1 MYVLGVFD
9 DSNNDLKLLEK
20 EQETFQ
26 GYMSQLM
33 DEDSF
38 KYEAYS
44 GTKTLEELMEFIES
58 KKDKLTWFH
67 FSGHH
72 DIEGGIKIFDG
83 NFSSLVG
90 HLERCKNLKGVF
102 INGCDSKSTLDK
114 LSSKVPICIGTTK
127 PVYDGIATKFSD
139 KFYKKFLEVN
149 TWKNYDEFFDAFEL
163 TKKQIQNLSEA
174 DTIEDVNTEAR
185 GGGALEDFELAD
197 DFYYIAP
204 KTGSAKKIFA
214 EIDKR
219 IDPRESIKVFNDE
232 LTKRLI
238 EELKDDTKTKK
249 FLDSIHKNDREHWE
263 VHPDHLKRAQG
274 ILEDSFIWVIG
285 SELRRLFAIGYY
297 KDNISM
303 ETKIEEYMDTCFKTY
318 RTSLQLIIYIF
329 FSKLWDA
336 KRDRPD
342 VINTDRE
349 LIRTFFC
356 SYRKLKLEELRNLFL
371 EMIEIFEEYS
381 IDYPLS
387 KESLGDLKIYS
398 DHQSSFNKACL
409 ELETLNNMDTTSVV
423 FKVDNLISAESS
435 LATVLSTFKFFTNC
449 QLMTIKKI
457 EYEESRYSKIR
468 YLKDI
473 TILGKEDNDES
484 SHILKIDEKPAK
496 TYSVM
501 FIQVFN
507 NNGKQV
513 VNKVNLFPFL
523 LDFNALINEE
533 SFDLYFYEYWD
544 GESGINYFS
553 IKSED
558 DKVIHFKELEKK
570 QVTGSIAKKD
580 RKNRMKKIRLN
591 LVTKQFEAAMQT
603 LLVNELNVV
612 SMPMANDSNM
622 DTITDIL

>member
-9 DSNNDLKLLEK
+9 DSNNDLDLLEK
-20 EQETFQ
+20 EKKNFQ

-33 DEDSF
+33 DEEDF

-44 GTKTLEELMEFIES
+44 GTKTLKELMEFIDS

-72 DIEGGIKIFDG
+72 DVKGGIKIFDG
-83 NFSSLVG
+83 DFSSLVG
-90 HLERCKNLKGVF
+90 HLQRCNNLKGIF

-114 LSSKVPICIGTTK
+114 LSDKVPICIGTTK
-127 PVYDGIATKFSD
+127 PVYDGIATEFSD
-139 KFYKKFLEVN
+139 MFYKKMQKRKN
-149 TWKNYDEFFDAFEL
+149 WKKYDEFYSAFEA
-163 TKKQIQNLSEA
+163 TKEQIRNLSDA
-174 DTIEDVNTEAR
+174 NTIDYVNTEAR
-185 GGGALEDFELAD
+185 GGGSLEDFKLAE

-204 KTGSAKKIFA
+204 KTNSAKKIFS

-219 IDPRESIKVFNDE
+219 IDPNESIKVFNDE

-238 EELKDDTKTKK
+238 EELKGDVKTKK
-249 FLDSIHKNDREHWE
+249 FLDSIHENDRANWE

-297 KDNISM
+297 KNEISI

-318 RTSLQLIIYIF
+318 RTSLQLINYIF

-336 KRDRPD
+336 KREQPE
-342 VINTDRE
+342 IIKTDRE
-349 LIRTFFC
+349 LIRAFFC
-356 SYRKLKLEELRNLFL
+356 SNRKLKLEELHNLL
-371 EMIEIFEEYS
+371 LQLIEIFEEYS

-387 KESLGDLKIYS
+387 KESLGDLKIFS
-398 DHQSSFNKACL
+398 DHQSAFNQACF
-409 ELETLNNMDTTSVV
+409 ELENLNNLDTTSVV
-423 FKVDNLISAESS
+423 FDMEHLISAEKA
-435 LATVLSTFKFFTNC
+435 LATVLTTFKFFTNC

-501 FIQVFN
+501 FIQVYN
-507 NNGKQV
+507 NKGKQEIK
-513 VNKVNLFPFL
+513 KVNLFPFL

-553 IKSED
+553 LKSEE
-558 DKVIHFKELEKK
+558 DKVIHFKELEQK
-570 QVTGSIAKKD
+570 QVTGAIAKKD

-591 LVTKQFEAAMQT
+591 LVTKQFEAAMNT
-603 LLVNELNVV
+603 MLDTELKVV
-612 SMPMANDSNM
+612 TMPLATDSNM
-622 DTITDIL
+622 NSITDLL